1 MTNNRGGFMSVNQ
14 ILDQIKLHGWCV
26 IPRVIPKNKVD
37 IVRESIISTGLTH
50 NEKVTVDDYGKPK
63 NLSDKNLTIRN
74 LINVNQSF
82 APYLADKR
90 ILGVAKKLFGPYIR
104 MRTGK
109 GFVEY
114 PGTKGGGLHGDGP
127 FNQNPPIR
135 VFAPYQDAT
144 MQLTTVW
151 MLSSF
156 TKKNGG
162 TRLVPGSHRSETN
175 GTAVES
181 LNSHPGEIQ
190 ATGPAGSVV
199 LFDSRLWHTN
209 GPNNSDNPRVGMV
222 MLYFPWWLSQ
232 DPSMPNGTATR
243 TSLLEET
250 GLQEHELKDGTA
262 LVPKSVYKKLPL
274 DVKPLFRHWVAP

>member
-1 MTNNRGGFMSVNQ
+1 MSVNQ

-37 IVRESIISTGLTH
+37 IVRESIISTGLAH
-50 NEKVTVDDYGKPK
+50 NEKTTFDEYGRPK
-63 NLSDKNLTIRN
+63 NFSDKNLTIRN

-135 VFAPYQDAT
+135 VFAPYQDAI

-156 TKKNGG
+156 TKKKRWNEI
-162 TRLVPGSHRSETN
+162 GSR
-175 GTAVES
+175 
-181 LNSHPGEIQ
+181 
-190 ATGPAGSVV
+190 
-199 LFDSRLWHTN
+199 
-209 GPNNSDNPRVGMV
+209 
-222 MLYFPWWLSQ
+222 
-232 DPSMPNGTATR
+232 
-243 TSLLEET
+243 
-250 GLQEHELKDGTA
+250 
-262 LVPKSVYKKLPL
+262 
-274 DVKPLFRHWVAP
+274 